1 MSVFNLPLGL
11 CNDMQGEIVK
21 FWWGSSKEK
30 RSIHWSRWENLSQA
44 KIRGGLGFKDLS
56 CFNQAL
62 VAKQGWRLI
71 QASDS
76 LVARV
81 LKVRYFRHL
90 SFLEAS
96 LGSKPSYIWRI
107 ILWGREVLIKGC
119 RWRIGDGKQINIFN
133 NSWIPRPTIFKSTTP
148 PNLAS
153 GTCVAELID
162 GNRCWKEHIIY
173 QCFGTDDAYLIVQI
187 PLPRRQS
194 EDILLWHYDKRGQ
207 HLVKSGYQVALSQ
220 KHHGIPSCSN
230 PNPSQWNVIWKL
242 KIPEKVK
249 IFLWRAAKNI
259 LPTAENLWKKRVM
272 QEAICP
278 VCRSGWENTVHA
290 LVDCKIARKS
300 ARNNLIFKG
309 KYDDPVR
316 LVAKV
321 VTVAESVKRI
331 KQPEEAFLAEL
342 NNAQQSQWSPPEEG
356 WFKVNVDAAMD
367 GVNYLAGLGA
377 VVKNHK
383 GDTVAAAVSTIKSSG
398 DVELSEVKVVLWGM
412 QATAKAGATSVVLES
427 DSKGSKYYRQPPMV
441 TLLMVVSCDL
451 EFVFATTFPSKTSF
465 LNSSLAKAAQIAI
478 CDHCWTFKSFKVN
491 LKVGGIIFSPNSN
504 YFLLVSEPREG

>member
-30 RSIHWSRWENLSQA
+30 RSIHWSRWENLSPA
-44 KIRGGLGFKDLS
+44 KIRGGLGFKYLS

-133 NSWIPRPTIFKSTTP
+133 NSWIPRPTIFKPTTP

-259 LPTAENLWKKRVM
+259 LPTTENLWKKRVM

-290 LVDCKIARKS
+290 LVDCKIARKVWKNSPLGS
-300 ARNNLIFKG
+300 AFQGANFPYVITLLHYAHFQQKNMSG
-309 KYDDPVR
+309 E
-316 LVAKV
+316 LVA
-321 VTVAESVKRI
+321 S
-331 KQPEEAFLAEL
+331 L
-342 NNAQQSQWSPPEEG
+342 
-356 WFKVNVDAAMD
+356 
-367 GVNYLAGLGA
+367 
-377 VVKNHK
+377 
-383 GDTVAAAVSTIKSSG
+383 
-398 DVELSEVKVVLWGM
+398 LW
-412 QATAKAGATSVVLES
+412 
-427 DSKGSKYYRQPPMV
+427 
-441 TLLMVVSCDL
+441 
-451 EFVFATTFPSKTSF
+451 
-465 LNSSLAKAAQIAI
+465 
-478 CDHCWTFKSFKVN
+478 
-491 LKVGGIIFSPNSN
+491 II
-504 YFLLVSEPREG
+504 